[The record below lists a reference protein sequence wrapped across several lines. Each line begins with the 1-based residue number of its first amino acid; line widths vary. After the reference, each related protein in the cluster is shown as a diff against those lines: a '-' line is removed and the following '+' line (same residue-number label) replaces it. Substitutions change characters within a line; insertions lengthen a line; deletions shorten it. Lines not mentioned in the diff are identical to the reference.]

1 MSRARRLAGLPPPND
16 DSIIIKSNNK
26 RSSISPSSKSI
37 QPIKKIIVP
46 KNLKSSRKL
55 SRFESRIQ
63 PTSNVALNKK
73 SQQGIKEMDFD
84 KGGEGGVKF
93 SDDKSD
99 MDNSMNVDDVKKESN
114 TIEQS
119 TSTSTLPKV
128 KSQKQ
133 IFQIPIKSASIETR
147 LPKFH
152 KERFEQP
159 ENPYLL
165 KVVVLGTPNSGK
177 STMLNALFGETM
189 SVVSNKAHTT
199 RERISVVFTE
209 ENKQLVFIDTPGIVP
224 GHNRPKLN
232 RGLINASWHSIHEA
246 DHVLVIIDAFRALYR
261 TTYAESW
268 LLDRLLKE
276 YKLPGTLVLNK
287 IDLLSNEKESIPYI
301 YKKFTSQYPYFKDKT
316 SISAL
321 KRTGITN
328 LKEILLSNAHP
339 HDWICPPEQRIDMA
353 DMKRVEDFIRA
364 EIFERLRDNL
374 PYAVRQENVGW
385 TDLPNNILRID
396 QNIYTDYPSQQKI
409 LIGANGTVIKTIGVR
424 AATKLSAVFGKTV
437 RLYLTVKSKK
447 LEKNKTR
454 Y

>member
-1 MSRARRLAGLPPPND
+1 MSRARRLAGLPPPKV
-16 DSIIIKSNNK
+16 DSIIKSNNK
-26 RSSISPSSKSI
+26 RSSISPSSSKSI

-55 SRFESRIQ
+55 SRFESRI
-63 PTSNVALNKK
+63 PLTSNVEALNKK
-73 SQQGIKEMDFD
+73 SQKGIKEMDFD
-84 KGGEGGVKF
+84 NE
-93 SDDKSD
+93 DKS
-99 MDNSMNVDDVKKESN
+99 NLMNVDDANKESN
-114 TIEQS
+114 TIKKS
-119 TSTSTLPKV
+119 TSTSSLTSLPEV
-128 KSQKQ
+128 KSRIQ
-133 IFQIPIKSASIETR
+133 IFQVPIKSASK
-147 LPKFH
+147 LPKFQ

-165 KVVVLGTPNSGK
+165 KVVVLGTPNAGK
-177 STMLNALFGETM
+177 STMLNALFGETI

-209 ENKQLVFIDTPGIVP
+209 ENKQLIFIDTPGIVP

-232 RGLINASWHSIHEA
+232 RGLINASWHSIQEA

-268 LLDRLLKE
+268 LLDRLTE
-276 YKLPGTLVLNK
+276 YKLPGTLVLN
-287 IDLLSNEKESIPYI
+287 KESIPYI

-321 KRTGITN
+321 KRNGIAN
-328 LKEILLSNAHP
+328 LKEILFSNAYP
-339 HDWICPPEQRIDMA
+339 HDWICPPDHRIDMA
-353 DMKRVEDFIRA
+353 EMKRVEDFIRA
-364 EIFERLRDNL
+364 EIFERLRDHL
-374 PYAVRQENVGW
+374 PYVVRQENVGW

-396 QNIYTDYPSQQKI
+396 QNIYTDNPSQQRI

-424 AATKLSAVFGKTV
+424 AATKLSAIFGKTV
-437 RLYLTVKSKK
+437 RLYLTVKVRS
-447 LEKNKTR
+447 LEKNKKR

>member
-1 MSRARRLAGLPPPND
+1 MSRARRLAGLPPPKD
-16 DSIIIKSNNK
+16 DSIIKSNK
-26 RSSISPSSKSI
+26 RSSISPSSSKSI

-55 SRFESRIQ
+55 SRFESRI
-63 PTSNVALNKK
+63 PLTSN
-73 SQQGIKEMDFD
+73 ED
-84 KGGEGGVKF
+84 KG
-93 SDDKSD
+93 
-99 MDNSMNVDDVKKESN
+99 NLMNVDDANKESN
-114 TIEQS
+114 TIKKS
-119 TSTSTLPKV
+119 TSTSSLTSLPEV
-128 KSQKQ
+128 KSRIQ
-133 IFQIPIKSASIETR
+133 IFQVPIKSASK
-147 LPKFH
+147 LPKFQ

-165 KVVVLGTPNSGK
+165 KVVVLGTPNAGK
-177 STMLNALFGETM
+177 STMLNALFGETI

-232 RGLINASWHSIHEA
+232 RGLINASWHSIQEA

-268 LLDRLLKE
+268 LLDRLTE

-321 KRTGITN
+321 KRNGIAN
-328 LKEILLSNAHP
+328 LKEILFSNAYP
-339 HDWICPPEQRIDMA
+339 HDWICPPDHRIDMA
-353 DMKRVEDFIRA
+353 EMKRVEDFIRA
-364 EIFERLRDNL
+364 EIFERLRDHL
-374 PYAVRQENVGW
+374 PYVVRQENVGW

-396 QNIYTDYPSQQKI
+396 QNIYTDNPSQQRI

-424 AATKLSAVFGKTV
+424 AATKLSAIFGKTV
-437 RLYLTVKSKK
+437 RLYLTVKVRS
-447 LEKNKTR
+447 LEKNKKR